1 MSDGTSFVSL
11 KRVLNLERILQ
22 CRSLIKDNNKCLEE
36 DVTPEFQECVTMI
49 QEMFDTRRQ
58 EMAESA
64 LDDNS
69 LYMTTEITE
78 YVAKK
83 FTK

>member
-22 CRSLIKDNNKCLEE
+22 CRSLIKDDNKCLEE
-36 DVTPEFQECVTMI
+36 DVTPEVQECVTMI

>member
-1 MSDGTSFVSL
+1 MSFVSL

-22 CRSLIKDNNKCLEE
+22 CRSLIKDDNKCLEE
-36 DVTPEFQECVTMI
+36 DVTPEVQECVTMI

>member
-1 MSDGTSFVSL
+1 MSGGMSFVSL
-11 KRVLNLERILQ
+11 KKILNFKRILQ

-49 QEMFDTRRQ
+49 QDMFDARRQ

-69 LYMTTEITE
+69 VYMTTKIAE
-78 YVAKK
+78 YVVKK
-83 FTK
+83 FIK

>member
-1 MSDGTSFVSL
+1 MSFVSL
-11 KRVLNLERILQ
+11 KKILNLERILQ

-49 QEMFDTRRQ
+49 QDMFDTRRQ

-69 LYMTTEITE
+69 VYMTTKIAE
-78 YVAKK
+78 YVVKK
-83 FTK
+83 FIK